1 MKKASFIFF
10 FCALIICSCTKV
22 THEGANYTMEGY
34 ALRITKRY
42 YTDVESNFKDFKTG
56 NEHRR
61 GNADF
66 TELDDNTWQCQI
78 KEENKTD
85 WRNTVYHSSS
95 DLTVTIFDTDELH
108 IFSIHGIITEDEY
121 VTRVDTLGEGIR
133 DSTGILH
140 IDVLRS
146 GILQGWA
153 EVAVNPKG
161 YDYEV
166 TVGN

>member
-1 MKKASFIFF
+1 M
-10 FCALIICSCTKV
+10 
-22 THEGANYTMEGY
+22 
-34 ALRITKRY
+34 
-42 YTDVESNFKDFKTG
+42 
-56 NEHRR
+56 
-61 GNADF
+61 
-66 TELDDNTWQCQI
+66 
-78 KEENKTD
+78 
-85 WRNTVYHSSS
+85 
-95 DLTVTIFDTDELH
+95 TVTIFDTDELH

-161 YDYEV
+161 YDYKV
-166 TVGN
+166 TTGN